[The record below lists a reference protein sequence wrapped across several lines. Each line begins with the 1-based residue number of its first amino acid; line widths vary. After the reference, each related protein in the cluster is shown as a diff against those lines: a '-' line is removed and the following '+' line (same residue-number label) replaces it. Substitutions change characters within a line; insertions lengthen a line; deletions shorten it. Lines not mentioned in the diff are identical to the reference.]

1 LADIKYRNDFKLVI
15 SNFDVRFRVLSNVI
29 LEKLVNIL
37 IDKYKNEIL
46 FIKKQFNFLEDIKIT
61 DYKSKFLE
69 LLESSENG
77 EDIDSNLI
85 K

>member
-1 LADIKYRNDFKLVI
+1 MADIKYRNDFKLVI